1 MEKEEEEEEDKALF
15 TAQIVLDDDDGVITI
30 FSPRKV
36 DLRALLLLL
45 IVALM
50 MMLLLL
56 LFLVCCAL
64 LLVLGED
71 KIAPNEEE
79 DTPTSAD
86 ILKIFYAENVTKD
99 ENFFLILLLFIFG
112 TYENLIQHKT
122 NDSLSLFSLSLSL
135 SLSLAT
141 SDILLLSFSSVIITS
156 ATLPFVLFVSAV
168 VLWVSRRFSSPR
180 ISGRRKVSLSSLQPV
195 WTEAAEAFRL

>member
-1 MEKEEEEEEDKALF
+1 M
-15 TAQIVLDDDDGVITI
+15 
-30 FSPRKV
+30 RKM
-36 DLRALLLLL
+36 R
-45 IVALM
+45 I
-50 MMLLLL
+50 
-56 LFLVCCAL
+56 
-64 LLVLGED
+64 
-71 KIAPNEEE
+71 
-79 DTPTSAD
+79 
-86 ILKIFYAENVTKD
+86 
-99 ENFFLILLLFIFG
+99 FLILLLLIFG

-156 ATLPFVLFVSAV
+156 ATLPFVFVV

-180 ISGRRKVSLSSLQPV
+180 ISGRRKVSLSSLRPV

>member
-1 MEKEEEEEEDKALF
+1 
-15 TAQIVLDDDDGVITI
+15 
-30 FSPRKV
+30 
-36 DLRALLLLL
+36 
-45 IVALM
+45 M
-50 MMLLLL
+50 MLLL

-79 DTPTSAD
+79 YTPTSAD
-86 ILKIFYAENVTKD
+86 ISKIFFAARTTKKRI
-99 ENFFLILLLFIFG
+99 FLILLLLLFG
-112 TYENLIQHKT
+112 TYENVIQHKT
-122 NDSLSLFSLSLSL
+122 NDSLSLF

-156 ATLPFVLFVSAV
+156 ATLPFVLFVFVV

-180 ISGRRKVSLSSLQPV
+180 ISGRRKVSLSSLRPV